1 MRKPTLCIALL
12 ALLSGIC
19 LGKTV
24 SEQTQ
29 VRNLTAAMTDLVNG
43 MASIWTGEAASAYTT
58 KFNGL
63 QDDIS
68 KINAMIQE
76 HVNDL
81 TQMASTYNS
90 AEQASTSEAQGLS
103 SDVIV

>member
-1 MRKPTLCIALL
+1 ME
-12 ALLSGIC
+12 GI
-19 LGKTV
+19 LKVTP
-24 SEQTQ
+24 EQLTSTANSFSATGTQ